1 MRSELV
7 SCSKHN
13 CSSTHTRARI
23 GKSLSYL
30 QLNLYRSHI
39 GLFPELF
46 LPFRCQ
52 LPILSCPRNPLSSIG
67 SKHRM
72 SKHRFMISRNTNHQ
86 HITAY
91 WIAFGPHGPRAL
103 PPPGEGK
110 KVFFYTAIGVG
121 VSFALFAFIRMF
133 AGPEPHTM
141 TKEWQEASNEY
152 LKVRPCPLSPSVV
165 SAMAPP
171 FSLSF
176 GSIAN
181 RSIPPL

>member
-1 MRSELV
+1 MSIADSQL
-7 SCSKHN
+7 SKN
-13 CSSTHTRARI
+13 
-23 GKSLSYL
+23 
-30 QLNLYRSHI
+30 
-39 GLFPELF
+39 P
-46 LPFRCQ
+46 PFVNWFQ
-52 LPILSCPRNPLSSIG
+52 TPNV
-67 SKHRM
+67 
-72 SKHRFMISRNTNHQ
+72 KHRFMISRNTNHQ

-152 LKVRPCPLSPSVV
+152 LKVRTCPLPPALSLLWLPLFPYLLARLLTAQFLHCRLKRRIPSRVWPPQATPARVWYSPRPSRHNNL
-165 SAMAPP
+165 SLPP
-171 FSLSF
+171 SRSLC
-176 GSIAN
+176 
-181 RSIPPL
+181 R